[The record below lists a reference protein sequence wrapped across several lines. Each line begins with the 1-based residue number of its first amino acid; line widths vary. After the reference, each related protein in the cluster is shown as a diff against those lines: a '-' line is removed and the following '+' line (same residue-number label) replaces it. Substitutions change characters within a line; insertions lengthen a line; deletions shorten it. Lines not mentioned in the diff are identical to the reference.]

1 MYVHVIEIIRTASN
15 YCVDDNICDLIFIMT
30 SSTYNICKQKILGIF
45 ALISM
50 YIYEVFFLGIN
61 LLCRCLFNLT
71 VCYRRNRF

>member
-30 SSTYNICKQKILGIF
+30 SSTYNICKQIILGMF

-50 YIYEVFFLGIN
+50 YIYEVF
-61 LLCRCLFNLT
+61 
-71 VCYRRNRF
+71 